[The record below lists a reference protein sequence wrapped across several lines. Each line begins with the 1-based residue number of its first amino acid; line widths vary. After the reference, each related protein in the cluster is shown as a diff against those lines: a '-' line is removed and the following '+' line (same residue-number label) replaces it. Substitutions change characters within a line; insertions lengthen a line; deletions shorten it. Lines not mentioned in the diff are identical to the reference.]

1 MGIVLHPV
9 PLLAASTKDCG
20 ELAMYV
26 DTGQQL
32 YLSKAKEAE
41 QEAARAKNPESR
53 ASWLRIAENYRD
65 LARYKQS

>member
-1 MGIVLHPV
+1 
-9 PLLAASTKDCG
+9 LAAFTKESG

-26 DTGQQL
+26 QAGQQL

-41 QEAARAKNPESR
+41 QEATRARNPESR

-65 LARYKQS
+65 LARYTRP